1 MGILRELFAKPVY
14 GPDGQMG
21 DVALPRTPT
30 GYAKPQRYWLQAP
43 PGGPHTLNGRPY
55 RSGQFIPG
63 TTLFQHRAKNPDAP
77 IPYMPLTQP
86 GPAQTQQDGTHALP
100 IPATAGG
107 QVQGAPQSVGGE
119 PLALPGGAYPQ
130 GPSDLPPNPATGPQS
145 PTNAPGT
152 QNTPQAGQIPQPVP
166 QGPQPLRTPGLA
178 PQDAVIEAQSQMF
191 AWTNYGALRDAY
203 FQQNAV
209 LDPVSGDVRSLILNT
224 DAWNQ
229 LIPGFT
235 GGNSGAVHQAARW
248 LNDQLFREAL
258 RNQSGKGNGKMI
270 VLADGA
276 QAGPGTQDFL
286 EVSEYPLV
294 LEQAARDYPD
304 LADKFDRARAAGMK
318 PAYQYVDRP
327 VQDAI
332 STAVERAVADRLSG
346 KPPKVQP
353 LEALARTNLDARRVA
368 LEVLFRNPDVESTII
383 DHHNG
388 ARFQRR
394 VLTDPR
400 EAANYLAQNL
410 AEDEARMPRDIER
423 AKQDLIKRQKLGEVP
438 ADVVTGFLGNGWE
451 IRPPMQFANDAQPVN
466 YSDAGF
472 HAAIDENP
480 LEATNHLVL
489 ADYLDERAGTEE
501 ERLHAQFR
509 RGMGNW
515 IQAGGLHHDPTSIP
529 DRPWGLGLGV
539 GPIPRNRYH
548 PPSPVGALP
557 EGVDLGA
564 NHLMPHDAGGIPET
578 QGVVDLATGNARWRT
593 YRDMERALLNNYA
606 PLLMFR
612 IAESERKQEAEYRAR
627 MREIR
632 NQRPGG

>member
-1 MGILRELFAKPVY
+1 MGVLSELFSKPVY

-21 DVALPRTPT
+21 DVAIPRAPT
-30 GYAKPQRYWLQAP
+30 GYARTGTPYHWLQAP
-43 PGGPHTLNGRPY
+43 PGGPHTLNGRQY

-77 IPYMPLTQP
+77 IPYTPFTQP

-100 IPATAGG
+100 VPATVGG

-130 GPSDLPPNPATGPQS
+130 GPSDLPPMGPGSAPTAPQMA
-145 PTNAPGT
+145 TNAPGT
-152 QNTPQAGQIPQPVP
+152 QNATQAGQIPQPVP
-166 QGPQPLRTPGLA
+166 QGPQPLRTPGLN

-209 LDPVSGDVRSLILNT
+209 IDPVSGDVRSLILNS

-276 QAGPGTQDFL
+276 QSGPGTKDFL

-346 KPPKVQP
+346 KPPKIQP
-353 LEALARTNLDARRVA
+353 LEALAKTNLDARRVA

-388 ARFQRR
+388 QRFQRR
-394 VLTDPR
+394 VLTDPH
-400 EAANYLAQNL
+400 EAAHYLAQNL
-410 AEDEARMPRDIER
+410 AEDEARMPQDLER
-423 AKQDLIKRQKLGEVP
+423 AKQDLIARQKKGEIP
-438 ADVVTGFLGNGWE
+438 ADLLTGWLGQGWE
-451 IRPPMQFANDAQPVN
+451 IRPPMRFANDVQPVH
-466 YSDAGF
+466 YEEPE
-472 HAAIDENP
+472 DEHVQTNGSYWLSPEGSWHDLGQWGEHEKWMRRQGLDPNEALGGGWHSVVAEPQSKRLTVTGHVP
-480 LEATNHLVL
+480 LTTVQREGLWGIAKRHRIWEATHEMK
-489 ADYLDERAGTEE
+489 AEKGWRRAPIRFERQ
-501 ERLHAQFR
+501 L
-509 RGMGNW
+509 
-515 IQAGGLHHDPTSIP
+515 
-529 DRPWGLGLGV
+529 
-539 GPIPRNRYH
+539 
-548 PPSPVGALP
+548 
-557 EGVDLGA
+557 
-564 NHLMPHDAGGIPET
+564 
-578 QGVVDLATGNARWRT
+578 
-593 YRDMERALLNNYA
+593 
-606 PLLMFR
+606 
-612 IAESERKQEAEYRAR
+612 
-627 MREIR
+627 
-632 NQRPGG
+632 